1 MLTLINIYY
10 NTMLKPN
17 FEYGTTILYTC
28 CTEQQLTRLQ
38 KLHNKTVCSILQLNR
53 FTPTTF
59 ILDALR

>member
-1 MLTLINIYY
+1 
-10 NTMLKPN
+10 MLKPN